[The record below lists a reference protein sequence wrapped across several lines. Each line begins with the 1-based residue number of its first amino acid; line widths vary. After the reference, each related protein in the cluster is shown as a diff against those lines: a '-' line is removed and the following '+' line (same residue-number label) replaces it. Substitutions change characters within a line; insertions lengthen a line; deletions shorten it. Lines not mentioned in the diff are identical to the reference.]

1 MHRNTTLTWQT
12 ERHSKVIDSGRRHLS
27 DTEVFP
33 AMAFPVSLKS
43 DISSVMLNNLTN
55 LSVPGTSVW
64 AATGPPQASSDGTVS
79 SVNHCNATE
88 ELLQAQIC
96 KFWAFLQYCLPTSFL
111 VVKNRAAGSI
121 FWLWVL
127 QFHHPLQKYS
137 QNASL
142 LNSVCKYMQHWIN
155 FCKSPHQNTDP
166 THSCALKQAGHPGD
180 HHMHL
185 AMAFP
190 DSAEA

>member
-1 MHRNTTLTWQT
+1 MTDREAQQGDWLRETPALRHRGFSSNGFSYPT
-12 ERHSKVIDSGRRHLS
+12 EIWHFLRDAEQPHQCECSWYFCLS
-27 DTEVFP
+27 SYRSITGLLRWN
-33 AMAFPVSLKS
+33 SL
-43 DISSVMLNNLTN
+43 
-55 LSVPGTSVW
+55 
-64 AATGPPQASSDGTVS
+64 
-79 SVNHCNATE
+79 VNHCNATE
-88 ELLQAQIC
+88 ELLQGQIC
-96 KFWAFLQYCLPTSFL
+96 KFWGFLQYCLPTSFL

-121 FWLWVL
+121 FWRWVL
-127 QFHHPLQKYS
+127 QFHHSLQKYS